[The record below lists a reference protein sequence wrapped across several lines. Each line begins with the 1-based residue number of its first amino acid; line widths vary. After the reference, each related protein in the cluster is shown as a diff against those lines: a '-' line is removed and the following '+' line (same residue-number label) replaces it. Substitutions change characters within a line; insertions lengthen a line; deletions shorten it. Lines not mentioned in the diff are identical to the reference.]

1 MMLHFQFL
9 DGCLIHT
16 ILLNVSW
23 YYQIR
28 DVLDRFDD
36 IWSNTLKNNYM
47 VILHCN
53 LLLYRNLKSFCH
65 LLISVKLY

>member
-1 MMLHFQFL
+1 MDDVAFSIFYIL
-9 DGCLIHT
+9 DGFLIQN
-16 ILLNVSW
+16 ILLDVSW

-28 DVLDRFDD
+28 DFLDRFDD

-53 LLLYRNLKSFCH
+53 LLLYRILKSFVTC
-65 LLISVKLY
+65 LFL